1 MAQKESKTLT
11 LEEIRETN
19 PKEPDRAEVEKRV
32 ISATR
37 SDPEKLLREYRLFPD
52 SANGRYVSADLM
64 KEVFSDYATSSERRG
79 RYNNI
84 VHNSAA
90 VLASAQ
96 FREAIQDKS
105 DPSRTEALFITGTPG
120 AGKTS
125 AVLERGI
132 PEDARVV
139 YEGQLVDKI
148 SHEKIAAAI
157 GVGLNVKIVA
167 VLPLIE
173 TALENTKKRFDNI
186 GRGAAIST
194 MAKIHDKTPEG
205 LSAIHER
212 FGKQV
217 VISILDNRDVR
228 KSLSHDY
235 AEGVKLWKQEI
246 ERGPATERLEAHL
259 DVMRREGRASANFE
273 RQARGQA
280 VELERKLGPGHADAG
295 NRSRKTGEDREAG
308 VLKNVKG
315 LTGSNEQ
322 DLAQKFRNSN
332 QKERLSDPMLKNAAK
347 VLNIANAH
355 IDAAYKSGSH
365 ENMRA
370 RSMVVDVMAVNMAK
384 GRVYEAPKVER
395 QKTAK
400 TAGKSM
406 DRDRY

>member
-1 MAQKESKTLT
+1 MAQKESKTLK

-19 PKEPDRAEVEKRV
+19 PIEPDRAEVEKRV

-280 VELERKLGPGHADAG
+280 VELERKLGPEHADAG
-295 NRSRKTGEDREAG
+295 NRSRKTSEDRKAG
-308 VLKNVKG
+308 VLKDVKG
-315 LTGSNEQ
+315 PTGSNEQ
-322 DLAQKFRNSN
+322 DLAQKFRDSS

-347 VLNIANAH
+347 VLAIASAH
-355 IDAAYKSGSH
+355 IDAAYKPGSA
-365 ENMRA
+365 ENIKA
-370 RSMVVDVMAVNMAK
+370 KSMVVDVMAANMAK
-384 GRVYEAPKVER
+384 GRVYEAPKVSRTIVETKE
-395 QKTAK
+395 QV
-400 TAGKSM
+400 
-406 DRDRY
+406 RDRK

>member
-1 MAQKESKTLT
+1 MVQKESKTAK

-19 PKEPDRAEVEKRV
+19 PIEPDRAEVEKRIV
-32 ISATR
+32 SITR
-37 SDPEKLLREYRLFPD
+37 SNPEKLLREYRSFPD

-64 KEVFSDYATSSERRG
+64 KEVFSDYAASREARG

-96 FREAIQDKS
+96 FRAAIQDKS
-105 DPSRTEALFITGTPG
+105 DPNRTEALFITGTPG

-125 AVLERGI
+125 AVLKQGV
-132 PEDARVV
+132 PSDARVI
-139 YEGQLVDKI
+139 YEGQLIDK
-148 SHEKIAAAI
+148 SGHEKVAAAI
-157 GVGLNVKIVA
+157 SVGLNVKIVA

-205 LSAIHER
+205 LAAIHER

-246 ERGPATERLEAHL
+246 ECGPATERLNAHL
-259 DVMRREGRASANFE
+259 DLMRREGRTSANFE
-273 RQARGQA
+273 RQAQGQA
-280 VELERKLGPGHADAG
+280 VELERKLGAKHADTG
-295 NRSRKTGEDREAG
+295 NRPGRTGEDREEG
-308 VLKNVKG
+308 VLKASQSQP
-315 LTGSNEQ
+315 LSPEQ
-322 DLAQKFRNSN
+322 DLALKFRNFS
-332 QKERLSDPMLKNAAK
+332 QKERLADPLLKNAAK
-347 VLNIANAH
+347 VLAIANAH
-355 IDAAYKSGSH
+355 IDAAYKPGSA
-365 ENMRA
+365 ENIKA
-370 RSMVVDVMAVNMAK
+370 KSMLVDVMAVNMAK
-384 GRVYEAPKVER
+384 GRVYEAPKVSRTIVETR
-395 QKTAK
+395 EQ
-400 TAGKSM
+400 G
-406 DRDRY
+406 RDRK